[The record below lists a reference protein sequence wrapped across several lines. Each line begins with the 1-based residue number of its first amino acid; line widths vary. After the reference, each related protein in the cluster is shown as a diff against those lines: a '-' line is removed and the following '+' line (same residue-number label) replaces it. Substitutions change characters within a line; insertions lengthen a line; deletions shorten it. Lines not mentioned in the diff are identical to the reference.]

1 MILHMEKKVS
11 PSFIYYTKNLFP
23 VNKHYDSLQQCW
35 WNNTCSFFHTHVV
48 CLTIKW
54 ERMTLWSCI
63 VSLHTMYIILYI
75 FIYILN
81 RSHKNGHLIGQ
92 IMIESGWNGWLKV
105 FHRNTSIDFGNN
117 KNTYVCISVDIMIQ
131 WYWIFY
137 NF

>member
-35 WNNTCSFFHTHVV
+35 WNNTCSFPYSC
-48 CLTIKW
+48 CLSHNKMG
-54 ERMTLWSCI
+54 ENDTLVLHS
-63 VSLHTMYIILYI
+63 VSTYNVYYTVH